1 MSQDTVQAKDMG
13 REQSP
18 EIQYRKLLDNR
29 SAELAKMV
37 SLDNLNSNIRLVLF
51 VMVCGAGLG
60 FVYSDFV
67 PGLLVAAG
75 ALLFLVFVVI
85 HNRVIRVR
93 RHLESSCEYFQRALD
108 RVDGNWAGRGDTG
121 AEFGEDNHLYVA
133 DLDIR
138 GEGSAYEL
146 ICQAQTGIGR
156 KTIADWLLNV
166 SSLSEAKK
174 RQARVRDLEKQ
185 VELRESLV
193 ASHGDRREKVRPA
206 SLTQWVQQSEVL
218 SKGRDRPVFVGLLA
232 FSCAGLIASALVD
245 WGALVFLGAVI
256 AQGFTRMVYKKRV
269 VQVLSAVSGAHV
281 ELEQMARILKL
292 FEEAKFPEDGE
303 MARWRDSLNVEG
315 ESISERIRRLS
326 KLVHRADAMK
336 NQLFML
342 VGFYF
347 GWDHLA
353 AAHIEAWRLKEK
365 THLPQWLSTLG
376 EFEALVSF
384 SCYAFEHPD
393 NAYPEF
399 VESPGVLQI
408 QDMRHPLLDKNVAIG
423 NDIQLGPDMP
433 FFLISGSNMSGK
445 STLLRGVGLNVV
457 LAMCG
462 VPVCAKQ
469 MRLSAFKV
477 GATLSI
483 HDSLMSGQSR
493 FYAEISRI
501 QGLVEISRSP
511 DTLLF
516 LIDEILHGTNSFDR
530 RKGARAI
537 LESLLNDGSVGFVT
551 THDLALAQMADD
563 WPDRA
568 TNMHLSDRLDGQAL
582 VFDYQLRPGVVQE
595 SNAIELMRS
604 VGLPV

>member
-1 MSQDTVQAKDMG
+1 MSQESAEAQGVG

-18 EIQYRKLLDNR
+18 ELQYRKLLDER
-29 SAELAKMV
+29 KAALSKMV

-51 VMVCGAGLG
+51 LMVFGLGLG
-60 FVYSDFV
+60 FVYSEVV
-67 PGLLVAAG
+67 PGLMVVVG
-75 ALLFLVFVVI
+75 ALVFLFFVVS

-93 RHLESSCEYFQRALD
+93 RYLESSCEYFHRALD
-108 RVDGNWAGRGDTG
+108 RLGGDWIGRGDTG
-121 AEFGEDNHLYVA
+121 AEFGEGSHLYVA
-133 DLDIR
+133 DLDIC
-138 GEGSAYEL
+138 GEGSAFEL
-146 ICQAQTGIGR
+146 ISQAQTEIGR
-156 KTIADWLLNV
+156 KTIADWLLNPG
-166 SSLSEAKK
+166 SLSEAKI
-174 RQARVRDLEKQ
+174 RQARIRDLERE

-193 ASHGDRREKVRPA
+193 ASHGDRREKIRPA
-206 SLTQWVQQSEVL
+206 GLKQWVEQSAEL
-218 SKGRDRPVFVGLLA
+218 EAGRDSAVFVGLLGL
-232 FSCAGLIASALVD
+232 SLAGVIAWAVTD
-245 WGALVFLGAVI
+245 WGVVVFLGALI
-256 AQGFTRMVYKKRV
+256 AQGITRMIYKKRV
-269 VQVLSAVSGAHV
+269 MRVLSAVSGAHV
-281 ELEQMARILKL
+281 ELEQMARILTL
-292 FEEAKFPEDGE
+292 FEEAKFPADGA
-303 MARWRDSLNVEG
+303 MTRWRAGLDVEG
-315 ESISERIRRLS
+315 ESISTRIRGLS

-353 AAHIEAWRLKEK
+353 AVRVESWRMKEQP
-365 THLPQWLSTLG
+365 HLPNWLATLG
-376 EFEALVSF
+376 EFEALISF
-384 SCYAFEHPD
+384 SCYAFEHPE
-393 NAYPEF
+393 NYYPEF
-399 VESPGVLQI
+399 ETRPGVLKI
-408 QDMRHPLLDKNVAIG
+408 DDMRHPLLGTKVAVG
-423 NDIQLGPDMP
+423 NDIELGSQMP
-433 FFLISGSNMSGK
+433 LLLISGSNMSGK

-462 VPVCAKQ
+462 VPVCAKK

-483 HDSLMSGQSR
+483 HDSLMSGESR

-501 QGLVEISRSP
+501 QGLVEVSRSEH
-511 DTLLF
+511 TLLF

-537 LESLLNDGSVGFVT
+537 LESMLNDGSVGFVT

-582 VFDYQLRPGVVQE
+582 VFDYRLKPGVVQQ